1 MKNKLVR
8 QLLTCLLAT
17 SMLVTSINVFGI
29 TLPVTVCA
37 QEADTIMASG
47 ECTFDSSSTWD
58 DKFEKELSV
67 TSTDVPDNG
76 TKLEMDVL
84 ISSDSVPSF
93 SGSVKPVGILRLGSD
108 WTWIQSNDIPELKA
122 SDFKDTVIVEG
133 KTYYKATVSIA
144 FEDFVG
150 ANYNGEWNGSVP
162 FEDVVTES
170 VNAVTVKVA
179 GYQCDYSGEISIA
192 NAKLVAPE
200 REGEETVLHEWNFDD
215 GIGSWE
221 NAGWNYQYNGEEV
234 TTESEYNML
243 KVNVDYSKDK
253 DIDWSQIGVRE
264 WGNIDV
270 KGSTKTTFDLYYDP
284 AKLDGA
290 LTIKEALQYQSGDD
304 YTEAV
309 STDVTVD
316 TDSAV
321 GSDVS
326 ELSGWKKAKVTI
338 TYDEVTQDICN
349 TVLCIVGKNTTYTG
363 ALYIDSIKIIKEAPG
378 EDIYVD
384 ATKKATANAIST
396 SGSTLTTYD
405 KDGTEKIS
413 TLSDSI
419 KIVDASADAK
429 TKATYAYLEA
439 VGKSDSLI
447 FGHQNDTWHK
457 AGSSKLTN
465 SDTLDVVGSISGIV
479 GIDTLSLTGNE
490 YSASRY
496 NSELKSDE
504 ETKLPETP
512 KGNVDAAAKL
522 TNYNIKQ
529 GALITLSAHMPNF
542 SQVTERKDYDA
553 KTDPTYAKYDF
564 SGYTPNVIKG
574 DVMNEILP
582 GGKYNEQYSAYL
594 DMIADYAHNVD
605 GAILFRPFHENTGS
619 WFWWGKAF
627 CDAATYKNVYKY
639 TVEYLR
645 DTKDVHNILYVY
657 GPGSEAAS
665 VEEYAE
671 RYPGDDYVDMV
682 GFDMYH
688 SNPTDGDTWFD
699 SFKAELKVVDDFAKA
714 HNKLIAVTETG
725 AANSADKGDNQTA
738 LHKTGNQQK
747 DWYKTMLDAVSGT
760 NASYFLLWANFS
772 KKDGFYTP
780 YVESVSDDGTL
791 HGHEMMDNFID
802 FFNDSRSIFA
812 SEQKDA
818 LDGVYKLTV
827 NANEISSESKGYITA
842 PVSGKRILEA
852 VKLTANVS
860 KADGKTIKF
869 VCTNA
874 DKKVELTAAKS
885 GETSTYSSQL
895 TAEALASLGEGVG
908 TIKLYADD
916 TELDSIKAIFNM
928 AEPEKD
934 PYEIDGFENYFG
946 EDSLLQKDWATNKDS
961 GCTID
966 ISLTNEEGKHCEGN
980 YGLKFT
986 YNEKVGGWAGATIS
1000 KEVDWSDC
1008 NALKLWTDPNGNK
1021 QKTVIQITAGGK
1033 EYEVYLNQFDEYLNA
1048 TKPLYVTIPFS
1059 AFVDRDGDGPE
1070 GGLSEL
1076 KHDIQ
1081 SFGLWV
1087 NQIGT
1092 EAVEGTIYYD
1102 KITAVST
1109 DKTQVTFSETEN
1121 DSNTGDN
1128 GNQEDNQN
1136 PGDNGNQG
1144 DNQNPGDNGNQGDN
1158 QNPGDSGNQGGNQ
1171 NSGDNGNSGSSDN
1184 GSNGSNAGTQ
1194 PGTSQPGTTQPD
1206 AGNQPGANQP
1216 GNVQPDAESQ
1226 PETSQQQ
1233 AGKITGVRDS
1243 YTRTIG
1249 SKPFVLKAKGTGNIS
1264 YKSSNTKV
1272 ATVDSKTGKLTVKSI
1287 GSAYI
1292 TISSS
1297 ENGVYNKATKK
1308 VLITVTP
1315 KSVSKVAAKLSKNK
1329 KAKISWRKQ
1338 TKITGYVVSYST
1350 SKNFKNAKNINV
1362 KGANKNSY
1370 TLSKLTSKKTY
1381 YIRVRA
1387 YKKVN
1392 GKNIYGSWS
1401 SVKKISIK

>member
-1 MKNKLVR
+1 MKNKVIR
-8 QLLTCLLAT
+8 RLLTCMLAAT
-17 SMLVTSINVFGI
+17 MLVTSVNVSGI
-29 TLPVTVCA
+29 TMPVSVYA
-37 QEADTIMASG
+37 EDAGSIMASG
-47 ECTFDSSSTWD
+47 NYTFTSSNDWD
-58 DKFEKELSV
+58 EQSETLNLDV
-67 TSTDVPDNG
+67 TTTETPEVG
-76 TKLEMDVL
+76 TKLEMDIL
-84 ISSDSVPSF
+84 IPADSEPKF
-93 SGSVKPVGILRLGSD
+93 SNTIKMKCVLRLGSD
-108 WTWIQSNDIPELKA
+108 WTWVQLQKLPEVSA
-122 SDFKDTVIVEG
+122 SDFKDKITVKG
-133 KTYYKATVSIA
+133 KEYYKATVTA
-144 FEDFVG
+144 TLDEMVG
-150 ANYNGEWNGSVP
+150 ANDANGNWKDEIS
-162 FEDVVTES
+162 FEEVVKES
-170 VNAVTVKVA
+170 VNAVTIQFA
-179 GYQCDYSGEISIA
+179 GYKCDYSGEIAIA

-200 REGEETVLHEWNFDD
+200 SKGQETLLKEWNFDD
-215 GIGSWE
+215 GIGNWE
-221 NAGWNYQYNGEEV
+221 NAGWDYQYKGDTV

-243 KVNVDYSKDK
+243 KVNVDYSKEK
-253 DIDWSQIGVRE
+253 DNSWSQIGVRE

-270 KGSTKTTFDLYYDP
+270 MGSTKTTFDLYYDP
-284 AKLDGA
+284 NKLDGSLA
-290 LTIKEALQYQSGDD
+290 IKETLQYQDGEK
-304 YTEAV
+304 YPEAV
-309 STDVTVD
+309 STEAAVD

-321 GSDVS
+321 ASDVS
-326 ELSGWKKAKVTI
+326 ELSGWKKATVTI
-338 TYDEVTQDICN
+338 TYDEVTKDICN
-349 TVLCIVGKNTTYTG
+349 SVLCIVGKNTTYTG
-363 ALYIDSIKIIKEAPG
+363 ALYIDNVKIIKEAPG

-384 ATKKATANAIST
+384 VTKTATAKAISL
-396 SGSTLTTYD
+396 SGNTLTTYD
-405 KDGTEKIS
+405 KDGTAKES
-413 TLSDSI
+413 ALSDSI
-419 KIVDASADAK
+419 KIVDSNANDK

-439 VGKSDSLI
+439 IGKADSII

-457 AGSSKLTN
+457 AGSLKTSN
-465 SDTLDVVGSISGIV
+465 SDTVDVVGSISGIV
-479 GIDTLSLTGNE
+479 GIDALSLTGNE
-490 YSASRY
+490 YSAARY
-496 NSELKSDE
+496 NDELGKDE
-504 ETKLPETP
+504 ENKLPETP

-542 SQVTERKDYDA
+542 SQVEERKDYDA
-553 KTDPTYAKYDF
+553 ATDPTYAKYDF

-594 DMIADYAHNVD
+594 DMIADYALQVD

-645 DTKDVHNILYVY
+645 DTKNVHNIIYVY

-665 VEEYAE
+665 VEEYSE

-688 SNPTDGDTWFD
+688 SNPTDGDAWFD
-699 SFKAELKVVDDFAKA
+699 SFKAELNVVDTFAKA

-747 DWYKTMLDAVSGT
+747 DWYNTMLNAVSGT
-760 NASYFLLWANFS
+760 NASYFLLWANFG

-780 YVESVSDDGTL
+780 YVESVKDNGTKR
-791 HGHEMMDNFID
+791 GHEMMDNFID

-818 LDGVYKLTV
+818 LENVYGLTV
-827 NANEISSESKGYITA
+827 NASEISSESKGYITA

-860 KADGKTIKF
+860 KADGKKIKF

-874 DKKVELTAAKS
+874 DKKVELTAVKS
-885 GETSTYSSQL
+885 GETSTYASQL

-908 TIKLYADD
+908 TIRLYADD
-916 TELDSIKAIFNM
+916 AELDSIKAIFNM

-966 ISLTNEEGKHCEGN
+966 VSLTNEENKHCEGD
-980 YGLKFT
+980 YGLQFS

-1008 NALKLWTDPNGNK
+1008 NALRLWTDPNGNK
-1021 QKTVIQITAGGK
+1021 QKTVIQITADGK
-1033 EYEVYLNQFDEYLNA
+1033 VYEAYLNQYEEYLNA
-1048 TKPLYVTIPFS
+1048 TTPLYVTIPFS
-1059 AFVDRDGDGPE
+1059 AFVYRDAKANDPGPE
-1070 GGLSEL
+1070 GGLSAL
-1076 KHDIQ
+1076 SDKIQ

-1121 DSNTGDN
+1121 DSN
-1128 GNQEDNQN
+1128 

-1144 DNQNPGDNGNQGDN
+1144 DNQNPGDNGNLGD
-1158 QNPGDSGNQGGNQ
+1158 NQ
-1171 NSGDNGNSGSSDN
+1171 NSGDNGNQGGNQNPGDNGNSGSRDN
-1184 GSNGSNAGTQ
+1184 GGNSSNAGTQ
-1194 PGTSQPGTTQPD
+1194 SGTSQPSTPPSD
-1206 AGNQPGANQP
+1206 AGNQPGNI
-1216 GNVQPDAESQ
+1216 QPDEGNQ
-1226 PETSQQQ
+1226 PETSQQK

-1249 SKPFVLKAKGTGNIS
+1249 SKSFVLKAKGTGNIS

-1272 ATVDSKTGKLTVKSI
+1272 ATVDSKTGKVTVKSI
-1287 GSAYI
+1287 GRAYI

-1297 ENGVYNKATKK
+1297 ENGVYNKAIKK

-1315 KSVSKVAAKLSKNK
+1315 KSVSKVDVKLSKNK

-1350 SKNFKNAKNINV
+1350 SKNFKNAKNIKV
-1362 KGANKNSY
+1362 KGANKKSY
-1370 TLSKLTSKKTY
+1370 TISKLTSKKTY
-1381 YIRVRA
+1381 YVRVRA

>member
-17 SMLVTSINVFGI
+17 SMLVTSINVSGI

-37 QEADTIMASG
+37 QEADTIMASD
-47 ECTFDSSSTWD
+47 ECTFDKSKEWD
-58 DKFEKELSV
+58 EKFEEELNV

-93 SGSVKPVGILRLGSD
+93 SGLIKTIGVLKVGSD
-108 WTWIQSNDIPELKA
+108 WTWIQSNNIPELTA
-122 SDFKDTVIVEG
+122 SDFKDKVTVDG

-144 FEDFVG
+144 FEDSVG
-150 ANYNGEWNGSVP
+150 ANYNGKWNGSVP
-162 FEDVVTES
+162 FEEVVTGA
-170 VNAVTVKVA
+170 VKAVTVKAA
-179 GYQCDYSGEISIA
+179 GYKCDYSGEIAIA

-200 REGEETVLHEWNFDD
+200 SKGEETVLKEWNFDD
-215 GIGSWE
+215 GLGKWE
-221 NAGWNYQYNGEEV
+221 YAAGWDDSYHGAPITILNDSG
-234 TTESEYNML
+234 ML
-243 KVNVDYSKDK
+243 KATVDFASKDSDNSWSQFAIQSYE
-253 DIDWSQIGVRE
+253 DIDVTGA
-264 WGNIDV
+264 
-270 KGSTKTTFDLYYDP
+270 TKTTFDVYYESDKLTTGDITFKQMLQ
-284 AKLDGA
+284 ADEGKDIEAYTKLDTSSA
-290 LTIKEALQYQSGDD
+290 
-304 YTEAV
+304 
-309 STDVTVD
+309 
-316 TDSAV
+316 TDSE
-321 GSDVS
+321 
-326 ELSGWKKAKVTI
+326 ELSGFKKATVTI
-338 TYDEVTQDICN
+338 NYDTEVSSKIKN
-349 TVLCIVGKNTTYTG
+349 TVLCIVGKNTTYKG
-363 ALYIDSIKIIKEAPG
+363 ALYIDNIKIIKEAPG

-384 ATKKATANAIST
+384 AKEKATANAIST

-405 KDGTEKIS
+405 KDGTEKTS

-439 VGKSDSLI
+439 IGKSDSLI

-457 AGSSKLTN
+457 AGSSKLSN

-542 SQVTERKDYDA
+542 SQVTERKDYKA
-553 KTDPTYAKYDF
+553 ETDPTYAKYDF

-594 DMIADYAHNVD
+594 DMIADYAKQVD

-645 DTKDVHNILYVY
+645 DTKEVHNILYVY

-747 DWYKTMLDAVSGT
+747 DWYNTMLNAVSGT

-802 FFNDSRSIFA
+802 YFNDSRSIFA

-818 LDGVYKLTV
+818 LENVYNLNVK
-827 NANEISSESKGYITA
+827 ANEISSESKGYITA

-860 KADGKTIKF
+860 KADSKTIKF

-874 DKKVELTAAKS
+874 DKKVELTAEKS
-885 GETSTYSSQL
+885 QETSTYASQL

-916 TELDSIKAIFNM
+916 VELDSIKAIFNM

-966 ISLTNEEGKHCEGN
+966 ISLTNEEGKHCEGD

-986 YNEKVGGWAGATIS
+986 CNEKVGGWAGATIS

-1021 QKTVIQITAGGK
+1021 QKTVVQITAGGK
-1033 EYEVYLNQFDEYLNA
+1033 EYEVYLNQFDGYLNA

-1087 NQIGT
+1087 NQIGD

-1128 GNQEDNQN
+1128 GNQGDNQN

-1144 DNQNPGDNGNQGDN
+1144 DNQNPGDNGN
-1158 QNPGDSGNQGGNQ
+1158 
-1171 NSGDNGNSGSSDN
+1171 SGSSDN
-1184 GSNGSNAGTQ
+1184 GSNGSTAGNQ
-1194 PGTSQPGTTQPD
+1194 PGTSQPGNTQPD
-1206 AGNQPGANQP
+1206 AGSQP
-1216 GNVQPDAESQ
+1216 GNTQPDAGSQ

-1243 YTRTIG
+1243 YTRIIG

-1272 ATVDSKTGKLTVKSI
+1272 ATVDSKTGKVTVKSI

-1297 ENGVYNKATKK
+1297 KNGVYNKATKK

-1338 TKITGYVVSYST
+1338 TQITGYVVSYST